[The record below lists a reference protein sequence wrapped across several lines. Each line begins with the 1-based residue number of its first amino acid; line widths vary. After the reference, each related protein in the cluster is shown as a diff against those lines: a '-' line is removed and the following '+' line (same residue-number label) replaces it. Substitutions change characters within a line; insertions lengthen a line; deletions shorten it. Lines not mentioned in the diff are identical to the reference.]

1 MVMRTTV
8 RAFLFGAIVLASTA
22 LPARAQYASRTLNDP
37 ATGERFHI
45 EASVGLWMPTTE
57 MGISSEALG
66 IQGSDIDFK
75 KDLGLTD
82 HTFKNLALVLRPARK
97 HKLRYQYIPITFE
110 QEAAPTRDIVFQGI
124 RYRATIPVNSQIYW
138 KAHRFTYEY
147 DVVAR
152 NWGFVGFLLD
162 AKYTDVL
169 AALQSPVDSEFIHAK
184 APVPTIGG
192 IGRYYIVP
200 NISITGELSGF
211 RLTDI
216 KVPGKPQKVSGH
228 YGELDIY
235 GTLNL
240 TNNFGVQGGFR
251 DLNVG
256 YRLTKN
262 DVPTDTGS
270 FILKG
275 LYINAVARF

>member
-1 MVMRTTV
+1 MIWQDRITTAHLVVCLNGTV
-8 RAFLFGAIVLASTA
+8 RVGHVIATDGRSATVSWSTD
-22 LPARAQYASRTLNDP
+22 RITRIN
-37 ATGERFHI
+37 RN
-45 EASVGLWMPTTE
+45 
-57 MGISSEALG
+57 
-66 IQGSDIDFK
+66 
-75 KDLGLTD
+75 
-82 HTFKNLALVLRPARK
+82 TFKNLALVLRPARK

-110 QEAAPTRDIVFQGI
+110 QESVPTRDVIFQGI
-124 RYRATIPVNSQIYW
+124 RYKVGIPVNTQLYW

-152 NWGFVGFLLD
+152 DWGFAGLLID
-162 AKYTDVL
+162 AKFTDVL
-169 AALQSPVDSEFIHAK
+169 AALQSPIDYEFIHAK

-192 IGRYYIVP
+192 IGRYYVVP

-216 KVPGKPQKVSGH
+216 KIPGKPQKVSGH

-235 GTLNL
+235 GTLNF

-251 DLNVG
+251 DLNLG
-256 YRLTKN
+256 YKLTKN
-262 DVPTDTGS
+262 EIPTDTGS

-275 LYINAVARF
+275 IYINAVARF